1 MTPEL
6 LAVIQ
11 AVLLDAIKIL
21 GPAVIAAYAAY
32 RAAFVQIELK
42 LKEMEKGHQFQAR
55 SAIFTDLKD
64 RLAHIE
70 QQTEKLNAELGHILG
85 FAAGYRLGTTRDEPN
100 EVVDLMLRAAE
111 SAAKAQPLETTV
123 VLADMRAAGMASSQ
137 EYAALVARQAV
148 QLPISGEP
156 NYDRLKVLIVEML
169 ETSHLLGVCTRLL
182 LRKEM
187 ELVFA
192 PYLPAPR

>member
-32 RAAFVQIELK
+32 RAAFIQIELK
-42 LKEMEKGHQFQAR
+42 LKELERGHQFQAR
-55 SAIFTDLKD
+55 SAIFTDLKE
-64 RLAHIE
+64 RLAHID

-85 FAAGYRLGTTRDEPN
+85 FASGYRMGDTKDEPN
-100 EVVDLMLRAAE
+100 EVIDLMLRAAE
-111 SAAKAQPLETTV
+111 AAAKAQPLETSV
-123 VLADMRAAGMASSQ
+123 VLADMRAASMASSQ
-137 EYAALVARQAV
+137 EYAALLARQAV
-148 QLPISGEP
+148 QLPISGDQTYE
-156 NYDRLKVLIVEML
+156 RLKVLVVEML

-182 LRKEM
+182 LRAEM
-187 ELVFA
+187 NRVFA
-192 PYLPAPR
+192 PYLATPN

>member
-42 LKEMEKGHQFQAR
+42 LKELEKGHQFQAR
-55 SAIFTDLKD
+55 SALFTDLKD

-70 QQTEKLNAELGHILG
+70 RQTEKLNAELGHILG
-85 FAAGYRLGTTRDEPN
+85 FAAGYRMGDNKDAPN
-100 EVVDLMLRAAE
+100 EVVELMLRAAE
-111 SAAKAQPLETTV
+111 SSAKAQPLETSV
-123 VLADMRAAGMASSQ
+123 VLADMRAAGMASSH
-137 EYAALVARQAV
+137 EYAALLARQAV

-156 NYDRLKVLIVEML
+156 TYLRLKELIVEML
-169 ETSHLLGVCTRLL
+169 ETSNLLGVCTRLL
-182 LRKEM
+182 LRAEM
-187 ELVFA
+187 DRVFA
-192 PYLPAPR
+192 PYLAAPK